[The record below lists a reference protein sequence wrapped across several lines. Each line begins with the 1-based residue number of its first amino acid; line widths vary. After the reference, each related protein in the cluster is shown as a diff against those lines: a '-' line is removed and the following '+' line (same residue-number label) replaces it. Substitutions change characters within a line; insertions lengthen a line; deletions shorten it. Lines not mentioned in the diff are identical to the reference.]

1 MNFEDLLVSASPDRI
16 YHRAG
21 SLFEFHEKVR
31 DSAGPT
37 QAGIEYLFTLYRS
50 AYYRHTAVPD
60 MIIDSDDQWG
70 KTLLKSYNRERHCHA
85 AASVVVRISDAVID
99 DSTIHCYSGGSHSIL
114 YETVRFPDRAG
125 KLIRSPIRDN
135 ITRLDD
141 DNRSYL
147 YVGSAGSF
155 NYGHWLVDDLPRI
168 KAWVELR
175 KRLGI
180 TCAILLP
187 SHGNVM
193 DTIRLQSMRT
203 LIDPMIKA
211 KFINPKKTIAV
222 RNLYFATPVS
232 FHPRIK
238 NPSAIHFVQSSA
250 AARFATNQAEPY
262 RKLFV
267 ARRPPNS
274 RAITNFNA
282 LWSFLSDRGF
292 EMMEPEKHAF
302 AEQVTMFQEARI
314 VVGQMGAAMTGTI
327 FCRPATNILY
337 LAPIGWAEP
346 FYLDLA
352 AVAGQ
357 QYDILAGPTTG
368 EGQEAYLSDFIVPLE
383 PLHHRLSYIGYGEF
397 KSS

>member
-1 MNFEDLLVSASPDRI
+1 MRLPAR
-16 YHRAG
+16 
-21 SLFEFHEKVR
+21 
-31 DSAGPT
+31 
-37 QAGIEYLFTLYRS
+37 
-50 AYYRHTAVPD
+50 
-60 MIIDSDDQWG
+60 
-70 KTLLKSYNRERHCHA
+70 
-85 AASVVVRISDAVID
+85 
-99 DSTIHCYSGGSHSIL
+99 
-114 YETVRFPDRAG
+114 ETV
-125 KLIRSPIRDN
+125 
-135 ITRLDD
+135 TRLGDD
-141 DNRSYL
+141 DRVYL

-155 NYGHWLVDDLPRI
+155 NYGHWLVDDLPRV
-168 KAWVELR
+168 KAWLDLR
-175 KRLGI
+175 EKLGV
-180 TCAILLP
+180 TCVILLP
-187 SHGNVM
+187 SHGEVM

-203 LIDPMIKA
+203 LVDPTIKA
-211 KFINPKKTIAV
+211 KFINPKKSIGV
-222 RNLYFATPVS
+222 RNLYFATPVT

-250 AARFATNQAEPY
+250 AARFAADQAEPH

-274 RAITNFNA
+274 RAIANFDA

-292 EMMEPEKHAF
+292 EMIEPEKYAF
-302 AEQVTMFQEARI
+302 ADQVMMFQEARI
-314 VVGQMGAAMTGTI
+314 VVGQMGAAMTGTM

-383 PLHHRLSYIGYGEF
+383 PLYHRLSYMGYGGV
-397 KSS
+397 KPL